1 MNRSAAHDIRRRV
14 HALLDHGP
22 ASRVGR
28 ILDRALVGL
37 IVVNLVAVSLE
48 SVPALARDYHVL
60 FASVECV
67 ALAVFTIEYGL
78 RIWVAREHGPHRH
91 LTPFR
96 ARLKYMLSPEGLVD
110 FVAVLPF
117 WFAPLLP
124 DDLRMLQV
132 LRIFRFFKIARYS
145 PAMRS
150 LLDVLYRERRALF
163 GCIVITVGA
172 ALVSGALMHLAEG
185 RMQSDKLGTIPDALW
200 WAIVTVG
207 TVGYGDVVPVTP
219 VGKLIATAT
228 IFIGFIMMALPVG
241 IIATAFAEQVHRRDF
256 VVTWSMIARVPLFAG
271 LDASEISDI
280 MQLLRAQVV
289 EQYQVI
295 VRAGEPAHAMYFIAA
310 GEVEVALPHTNVRL
324 GTGQFFG
331 EVSVLRRARRS
342 ATVTALMRTNLLVL
356 DAQDLHALMQRDS
369 RIAHRIKEVVKKR
382 VGREVVSPKGDIVTE
397 EIE

>member
-37 IVVNLVAVSLE
+37 IVVNLVAVALE
-48 SVPALARDYHVL
+48 SVPALARDYHVI
-60 FASVECV
+60 FASIEYV

-110 FVAVLPF
+110 LVAVLPF

-172 ALVSGALMHLAEG
+172 ALVSAALMHLAEG
-185 RMQSDKLGTIPDALW
+185 HVQPDKLGTIPDALW

-207 TVGYGDVVPVTP
+207 TIGYGDVVPVTT
-219 VGKLIATAT
+219 VGKLIATGT
-228 IFIGFIMMALPVG
+228 IFLGLIMMALPVG
-241 IIATAFAEQVHRRDF
+241 IIAKAFADQVHRRDF
-256 VVTWSMIARVPLFAG
+256 IVTWSMIARVPLFAG
-271 LDASEISDI
+271 LDAGEISDI

>member
-37 IVVNLVAVSLE
+37 IVVNLVAVALE
-48 SVPALARDYHVL
+48 SVPALARDYHVI
-60 FASVECV
+60 FASIEYV

-110 FVAVLPF
+110 LVAVLPF

-172 ALVSGALMHLAEG
+172 ALVSAALMHLAEG
-185 RMQSDKLGTIPDALW
+185 HVQPDKLGTIPDALW

-207 TVGYGDVVPVTP
+207 TIGYGDVVPVTT
-219 VGKLIATAT
+219 VGKLIATGT
-228 IFIGFIMMALPVG
+228 IFLGLIMMALPVG
-241 IIATAFAEQVHRRDF
+241 IIATAFADQVHRRDF
-256 VVTWSMIARVPLFAG
+256 IVTWSMIARVPLFAG
-271 LDASEISDI
+271 LDAGEISDI

-369 RIAHRIKEVVKKR
+369 RIAHRIKEVVKNR

>member
-37 IVVNLVAVSLE
+37 IVVNLVAVALE

-60 FASVECV
+60 FASIECV
-67 ALAVFTIEYGL
+67 ALAVFSIEYGL

-110 FVAVLPF
+110 LVAVLPF

-172 ALVSGALMHLAEG
+172 ALVSAALMHLAEG
-185 RMQSDKLGTIPDALW
+185 HVQPDKLGTIPDALW

-207 TVGYGDVVPVTP
+207 TIGYGDVVPVTT
-219 VGKLIATAT
+219 VGKLIATGT
-228 IFIGFIMMALPVG
+228 IFLGLIMMALPVG
-241 IIATAFAEQVHRRDF
+241 IIATAFADQVHRRDF
-256 VVTWSMIARVPLFAG
+256 IVTWSMIARVPLFAG
-271 LDASEISDI
+271 LDAGEISDI

-310 GEVEVALPHTNVRL
+310 GEVEVALPHTHVRL

-369 RIAHRIKEVVKKR
+369 RVAHRIKEVVKKR